1 MKVYI
6 DNRQDTQEIDEKTID
21 LLKDVIE
28 KCLVVEGR
36 DLNYEISLSFVTNEE
51 IKNLNKEYRNVD
63 AVTDVLSFPMEEDS
77 NGFYIPMLGDI
88 VISTDRAFQQS
99 KEYGH
104 SFSREISY
112 LTAHSMFHLMGYDHE
127 TEEEK
132 KTMRAK
138 EKEVM
143 RSLGIFKET
152 KEE

>member
-28 KCLVVEGR
+28 ECLVVEGR

-132 KTMRAK
+132 KIMRAK

>member
-77 NGFYIPMLGDI
+77 SGFYTPMLGDI

-132 KTMRAK
+132 KIMRAK

>member
-21 LLKDVIE
+21 LLKDVIK

-36 DLNYEISLSFVTNEE
+36 NLNYEISLSFVTNEE

-77 NGFYIPMLGDI
+77 NGFYTPMLGDI

>member
-21 LLKDVIE
+21 LLKHVIE
-28 KCLVVEGR
+28 ECLVVEGR

-77 NGFYIPMLGDI
+77 NGFYTPMLGDI

-132 KTMRAK
+132 KIMRAK

>member
-77 NGFYIPMLGDI
+77 NGFYTPMLGDI

-99 KEYGH
+99 REYGH

-132 KTMRAK
+132 KIMRAK

>member
-28 KCLVVEGR
+28 ECLVVEGR

-77 NGFYIPMLGDI
+77 NGFYTPMLGDI

-132 KTMRAK
+132 KIMRAK

>member
-77 NGFYIPMLGDI
+77 NGFYTPMLGDI

-132 KTMRAK
+132 KIMRAK

>member
-28 KCLVVEGR
+28 ECLVVEGR

>member
-77 NGFYIPMLGDI
+77 NGFYTPMLGDI

>member
-132 KTMRAK
+132 KIMRAK

>member
-28 KCLVVEGR
+28 ECLVVEGR

-77 NGFYIPMLGDI
+77 NGFYTPMLGDI